1 MSFLLAAYQIPGFKL
16 GVLDANQDMSAE
28 ATFQFTAVDVV
39 ANTGAGTEGPAAVA
53 PAASGAAML
62 GILQNNPQVGEACE
76 IVCTGVAKALLGA
89 TVAVDGLLMVG
100 SGGKLIPATSG
111 NFAVAKALQ
120 PGVNGSLAAV
130 YLANYG
136 KQ

>member
-1 MSFLLAAYQIPGFKL
+1 MSLLAAYQIPGFKL
-16 GVLDANQDMSAE
+16 GVLDSNIDMSVE
-28 ATFQFTAVDVV
+28 ATYQFTAVDVV

-53 PAASGAAML
+53 PAGAGSAML
-62 GILQNNPQVGEACE
+62 GILQNNPQIGEAAE
-76 IVCTGVAKALLGA
+76 LICTGVAKAKLGG
-89 TVAVDGLLMVG
+89 TVAVDALLMVG
-100 SGGKLIPATSG
+100 SGGALVTCTSG

-120 PGVNGSLAAV
+120 PGVSGAIVSV